1 MIFSSERGAGAS
13 SFTGSGIVSIAGF
26 GSSSGT
32 TRLLKTAN
40 CRSTESAE
48 PSASNSYSPN
58 LILSRSFH
66 KYAHVF
72 LGSGRGLKLGKK
84 AGEVAPG
91 ECPLEGL
98 TEDLPMILEV

>member
-1 MIFSSERGAGAS
+1 MEALFGQRIYPITTGIDGLAKPLQAAS
-13 SFTGSGIVSIAGF
+13 V
-26 GSSSGT
+26 
-32 TRLLKTAN
+32 R
-40 CRSTESAE
+40 
-48 PSASNSYSPN
+48 
-58 LILSRSFH
+58 LSRPFH

-72 LGSGRGLKLGKK
+72 LGRGRGLKLGKK

>member
-1 MIFSSERGAGAS
+1 MTIEKIPIYSWAETKHGFSSTYTINADFEIHFMASMPGIVTWIAEEIFS
-13 SFTGSGIVSIAGF
+13 
-26 GSSSGT
+26 
-32 TRLLKTAN
+32 
-40 CRSTESAE
+40 
-48 PSASNSYSPN
+48 PS
-58 LILSRSFH
+58 LSRSFH

>member
-1 MIFSSERGAGAS
+1 MPGLAIDPCSE
-13 SFTGSGIVSIAGF
+13 
-26 GSSSGT
+26 
-32 TRLLKTAN
+32 
-40 CRSTESAE
+40 
-48 PSASNSYSPN
+48 
-58 LILSRSFH
+58 LSRSFH